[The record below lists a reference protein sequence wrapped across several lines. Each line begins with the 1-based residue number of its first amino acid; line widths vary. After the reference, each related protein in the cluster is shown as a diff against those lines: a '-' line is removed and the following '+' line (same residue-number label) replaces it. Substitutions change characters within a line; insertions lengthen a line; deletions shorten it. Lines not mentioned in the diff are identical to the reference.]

1 MKVVIASDS
10 YKESLKAIEVCGA
23 IERGFRAI
31 FPNTEY
37 VKIPIGDGGEG
48 TVESLVDATGGR
60 IISISVTG
68 PLREGIQAFYGI
80 SKDKKTAFIEM
91 AAASGLQHVPVE
103 KRNPLIT
110 TTKGTGELIL
120 HALDQGVE
128 YIILGLGGSA
138 TNDGGAGM
146 LAALGVRFIN
156 GKGEVIGP
164 SGGTLHS
171 IVTIDFSRMDPRL
184 KGVKIEAACDV
195 DNPLVGMQ
203 GASFVFGRQK
213 GANIEMMKEL
223 DENLQHYA
231 NMLKRYVSFD
241 VSEIPG
247 AGAAGGMG
255 AAVIS
260 VLKGDLRRGIEIVLD
275 YTNFDKHIEDAH
287 LIITGEGR
295 IDKQTAYGKAPVG
308 VAGRAKRFSVPVIA
322 IGGSVS
328 SDYSAVYEKG
338 IDAVF
343 SITTRP
349 MTLEEAYKV
358 AEENIEMTTKN
369 IATVWKIASEKHF

>member
-31 FPNTEY
+31 FPNAEY

-60 IISISVTG
+60 IISISATG

-138 TNDGGAGM
+138 TNDGGTGM

-156 GKGEVIGP
+156 DKGEVIDP

-171 IVTIDFSRMDPRL
+171 IVAIDFSRMDPRL

-203 GASFVFGRQK
+203 GASFIFGRQK
-213 GANIEMMKEL
+213 GANVEMMKEL

-275 YTNFDKHIEDAH
+275 YTNFDKHIEDAN

-328 SDYSAVYEKG
+328 PDYSAVYEKG

>member
-10 YKESLKAIEVCGA
+10 YKESLKAIEVCEA

-31 FPNTEY
+31 FPNAEY

-68 PLREGIQAFYGI
+68 PLREGVQAFYGI

-120 HALDQGVE
+120 HALNQGAE

-156 GKGEVIGP
+156 DKGEVIDP

-171 IVTIDFSRMDPRL
+171 IVAIDFSQMDPRL

-213 GANIEMMKEL
+213 GANVEMMKEL
-223 DENLQHYA
+223 DENLKHYA
-231 NMLKRYVSFD
+231 NILKRYVSFD

-275 YTNFDKHIEDAH
+275 YTNFDKHIEDAD

-295 IDKQTAYGKAPVG
+295 IDEQTAYGKAPVG

-349 MTLEEAYKV
+349 MTLEEAYRV

>member
-10 YKESLKAIEVCGA
+10 YKESLKAIEVCEA

-31 FPNTEY
+31 FPNAKY

-68 PLREGIQAFYGI
+68 PLRESVQAFYGM

-120 HALDQGVE
+120 HALSQGAE

-156 GKGEVIGP
+156 DKGEVIDP

-171 IVTIDFSRMDPRL
+171 IVAIDFSQMDPRL
-184 KGVKIEAACDV
+184 KGIKIEAACDV

-213 GANIEMMKEL
+213 GANVEMMKEL
-223 DENLQHYA
+223 DENLKHYA
-231 NMLKRYVSFD
+231 NILKRYVSSD
-241 VSEIPG
+241 VSGIPG

-275 YTNFDKHIEDAH
+275 YTNFDKHIEGAT

-295 IDKQTAYGKAPVG
+295 IDEQTAYGKAPVG
-308 VAGRAKRFSVPVIA
+308 VAGRAKRLSVPVIA

-328 SDYSAVYEKG
+328 SDYPAVYEKG

-369 IATVWKIASEKHF
+369 IAAVWKIASEKHF

>member
-10 YKESLKAIEVCGA
+10 YKESLKAIEVCEA

-31 FPNTEY
+31 FPNAKY

-68 PLREGIQAFYGI
+68 PLRESVQAFYGV

-120 HALDQGVE
+120 HALNQGAE

-156 GKGEVIGP
+156 DKGEVIDP

-171 IVTIDFSRMDPRL
+171 IVAIDFSQMDPRF

-213 GANIEMMKEL
+213 GANVEMMKEL
-223 DENLQHYA
+223 DENLKHYA
-231 NMLKRYVSFD
+231 NILKRYVSSD

-275 YTNFDKHIEDAH
+275 YTNFDKHIEDAD

-295 IDKQTAYGKAPVG
+295 IDEQTAYGKAPVG

-349 MTLEEAYKV
+349 MTLEEAYRV

-369 IATVWKIASEKHF
+369 IATVWKIALEKHF

>member
-10 YKESLKAIEVCGA
+10 YKESLKAIEVCEA

-31 FPNTEY
+31 FPNAKY

-68 PLREGIQAFYGI
+68 PLRESVQAFYGV

-120 HALDQGVE
+120 HALNQGAE
-128 YIILGLGGSA
+128 YVILGLGGSA

-156 GKGEVIGP
+156 DKGEVIDP

-171 IVTIDFSRMDPRL
+171 IVAIDFSQMDPRL

-213 GANIEMMKEL
+213 GANVEMMKEL
-223 DENLQHYA
+223 DENLKHYA
-231 NMLKRYVSFD
+231 NILKRYVSSD

-275 YTNFDKHIEDAH
+275 YTNFDKHIEDAD

-295 IDKQTAYGKAPVG
+295 IDEQTAYGKAPVG

-349 MTLEEAYKV
+349 MTLEEAYRV

>member
-10 YKESLKAIEVCGA
+10 YKESLKAIEVCEA

-31 FPNTEY
+31 FPNAKY

-68 PLREGIQAFYGI
+68 PLRESVQAFYGV

-120 HALDQGVE
+120 HALNQGAE
-128 YIILGLGGSA
+128 YIILGLGGSV

-156 GKGEVIGP
+156 DKGEVIDP

-171 IVTIDFSRMDPRL
+171 IVAIDFSQMDPRL

-213 GANIEMMKEL
+213 GANVEMMKEL
-223 DENLQHYA
+223 DENLKHYA
-231 NMLKRYVSFD
+231 NILKRYVSSD

-275 YTNFDKHIEDAH
+275 YTNFDKHIEDAD

-295 IDKQTAYGKAPVG
+295 IDEQTAYGKAPVG

-349 MTLEEAYKV
+349 MTLEEAYRV

>member
-1 MKVVIASDS
+1 MEEKGR
-10 YKESLKAIEVCGA
+10 L
-23 IERGFRAI
+23 
-31 FPNTEY
+31 NH
-37 VKIPIGDGGEG
+37 
-48 TVESLVDATGGR
+48 LLMLQGR

-156 GKGEVIGP
+156 GKGEVIDP

-184 KGVKIEAACDV
+184 KG
-195 DNPLVGMQ
+195 
-203 GASFVFGRQK
+203 
-213 GANIEMMKEL
+213 
-223 DENLQHYA
+223 
-231 NMLKRYVSFD
+231 
-241 VSEIPG
+241 
-247 AGAAGGMG
+247 
-255 AAVIS
+255 
-260 VLKGDLRRGIEIVLD
+260 
-275 YTNFDKHIEDAH
+275 
-287 LIITGEGR
+287 
-295 IDKQTAYGKAPVG
+295 
-308 VAGRAKRFSVPVIA
+308 
-322 IGGSVS
+322 
-328 SDYSAVYEKG
+328 
-338 IDAVF
+338 
-343 SITTRP
+343 
-349 MTLEEAYKV
+349 
-358 AEENIEMTTKN
+358 
-369 IATVWKIASEKHF
+369 

>member
-10 YKESLKAIEVCGA
+10 YKESLKAIEVCEA

-31 FPNTEY
+31 FPNAKY

-68 PLREGIQAFYGI
+68 PLRESVQAFYGV

-120 HALDQGVE
+120 HALNQGAE

-156 GKGEVIGP
+156 DKGEVIDP

-171 IVTIDFSRMDPRL
+171 IVAIDFSQMDPRL

-213 GANIEMMKEL
+213 GANVEMMKEL
-223 DENLQHYA
+223 DENLKHYA
-231 NMLKRYVSFD
+231 NILKRYVSSD

-275 YTNFDKHIEDAH
+275 YTNFDKHIEDAD

-295 IDKQTAYGKAPVG
+295 IDEQTAYGKAPVG

-349 MTLEEAYKV
+349 MTLEEAYRV

-369 IATVWKIASEKHF
+369 IATVWKIALEKHF

>member
-10 YKESLKAIEVCGA
+10 YKESLKAIEVCEA

-31 FPNTEY
+31 FPNAKY

-68 PLREGIQAFYGI
+68 PLRESVQAFYGV

-120 HALDQGVE
+120 HALNQGAE

-156 GKGEVIGP
+156 DKGEVIDP

-171 IVTIDFSRMDPRL
+171 IVAIDFSQMDPRL

-213 GANIEMMKEL
+213 GANVEMMKEL
-223 DENLQHYA
+223 DENLKHYA
-231 NMLKRYVSFD
+231 NILKRYVSSD

-260 VLKGDLRRGIEIVLD
+260 VLKGDLRRGIEIVL
-275 YTNFDKHIEDAH
+275 
-287 LIITGEGR
+287 
-295 IDKQTAYGKAPVG
+295 
-308 VAGRAKRFSVPVIA
+308 
-322 IGGSVS
+322 
-328 SDYSAVYEKG
+328 
-338 IDAVF
+338 
-343 SITTRP
+343 
-349 MTLEEAYKV
+349 
-358 AEENIEMTTKN
+358 
-369 IATVWKIASEKHF
+369 

>member
-31 FPNTEY
+31 FPNAEY

-156 GKGEVIGP
+156 DKGEVIDP

-171 IVTIDFSRMDPRL
+171 IVAIDFSQMDPRL

-203 GASFVFGRQK
+203 GASFIFGRQK
-213 GANIEMMKEL
+213 GANVEMMKEL

-275 YTNFDKHIEDAH
+275 YTNFDKHIEDAN

-369 IATVWKIASEKHF
+369 IAIVWKIASEKHF

>member
-10 YKESLKAIEVCGA
+10 YKENLKAIEVCEA

-31 FPNTEY
+31 FPNAKY

-68 PLREGIQAFYGI
+68 PLRESVQAFYGV

-120 HALDQGVE
+120 HALNQGVE

-156 GKGEVIGP
+156 DKGEVIDP

-171 IVTIDFSRMDPRL
+171 IVAIDFSQMDPRL

-223 DENLQHYA
+223 DENLKHYA
-231 NMLKRYVSFD
+231 NILKRYVSSD

-275 YTNFDKHIEDAH
+275 YTNFDKHIEDAD

-295 IDKQTAYGKAPVG
+295 IDEQTAYGKAPVG

-349 MTLEEAYKV
+349 MTLEEAYRV

>member
-10 YKESLKAIEVCGA
+10 YKESLKAIEVCEA

-31 FPNTEY
+31 FPNAKY

-60 IISISVTG
+60 IISISVT
-68 PLREGIQAFYGI
+68 PLRESVQAFYGV

-120 HALDQGVE
+120 HALNQGAE

-156 GKGEVIGP
+156 DKGEVIDP

-171 IVTIDFSRMDPRL
+171 IVAIDFSQMHPRL

-223 DENLQHYA
+223 DENLKHYA
-231 NMLKRYVSFD
+231 NILKRYVSSD

-275 YTNFDKHIEDAH
+275 YTNFDKHIEDAD

-295 IDKQTAYGKAPVG
+295 IDEQTAYGKAPVG

-349 MTLEEAYKV
+349 MTLEEAYRV

>member
-10 YKESLKAIEVCGA
+10 YKESLKAIEVCEA

-31 FPNTEY
+31 FPNAEY

-146 LAALGVRFIN
+146 LEALGVRFIN
-156 GKGEVIGP
+156 GKGEVIDP

-328 SDYSAVYEKG
+328 SDCSAVYEKG

>member
-10 YKESLKAIEVCGA
+10 YKESLKAIEVCEA

-31 FPNTEY
+31 FPNAKY

-68 PLREGIQAFYGI
+68 PLRESVQAFYGM

-120 HALDQGVE
+120 HALNQGAE

-156 GKGEVIGP
+156 DKGEVIDP

-171 IVTIDFSRMDPRL
+171 IVVIDFSQMDPRL
-184 KGVKIEAACDV
+184 KGIKIEAACDV
-195 DNPLVGMQ
+195 DNPLFGMQ

-223 DENLQHYA
+223 DENLKHYA
-231 NMLKRYVSFD
+231 NILKRYVSSD

-255 AAVIS
+255 VAVIS

-275 YTNFDKHIEDAH
+275 YTNFDKHIEDAD

-295 IDKQTAYGKAPVG
+295 IDEQTAYGKAPVG

-349 MTLEEAYKV
+349 MTLEEAYRV

>member
-10 YKESLKAIEVCGA
+10 YKESLKAIEVCEA

-31 FPNTEY
+31 FPNAKY

-68 PLREGIQAFYGI
+68 PLRESMQAFYGV

-120 HALDQGVE
+120 HALNQGAE

-156 GKGEVIGP
+156 DKGEVIDP

-171 IVTIDFSRMDPRL
+171 IVAIDFSQMDPRL

-223 DENLQHYA
+223 DENLKHYA
-231 NMLKRYVSFD
+231 NILKRYVSSD

-275 YTNFDKHIEDAH
+275 YTNFDKHIEDAD

-295 IDKQTAYGKAPVG
+295 IDEQTAYGKAPVG

-349 MTLEEAYKV
+349 MTLEEAYRV

>member
-31 FPNTEY
+31 FPNAEY

-138 TNDGGAGM
+138 TNDGGTGM

-156 GKGEVIGP
+156 DKGEVIDP

-171 IVTIDFSRMDPRL
+171 IVAIDFSRMDPRL

-203 GASFVFGRQK
+203 GASFIFGRQK
-213 GANIEMMKEL
+213 GANVEMMKEL

-275 YTNFDKHIEDAH
+275 YTNFVKHIEDAN

-328 SDYSAVYEKG
+328 PDYSAVYEKG